1 MRTGFLG
8 QAEIGA
14 ATFTLSLAMEIFLRN
29 SQNSAFRLNA
39 LFLGILPLL
48 HYPAASA
55 EDTIEPTSCSDQC
68 SSDPDSFRDD
78 IVVVANRRAI
88 SRDEVGS
95 AISVIEAA
103 QIQARQFQT
112 VADALSLSPGVT
124 LARNS
129 AFGGVSSV
137 SIRGASSR
145 QTLVL
150 LDGIVVNDPSS
161 PGGSFNFANLD
172 VADIDRIEVLRGPQ
186 SILYGSEA
194 IGGVISITTTRA
206 DKSANSDTLNST
218 GFVEAGSFATIRAG
232 LGLSGYHNKFDYRV
246 SVFGTRTD
254 GISRADEDD
263 GNTEEDGFESI
274 AASLNVGYEFND
286 IIRAE
291 SFARYGTSSTE
302 FDGFPPPDFALA
314 DSNDDDSVEEFNIG
328 ARLIGDFVDDRFHN
342 EVTLG
347 YSRIE
352 RTNFSGDAVTFDAT
366 GDRLSIEYLGQFE
379 LTDNFTLT
387 GGGESERTSIET
399 DAITDDVRI
408 NSVFGLAEW
417 RVFERTDQLP
427 FDADL
432 TVTGGIRH
440 DDHSTFGGI
449 TTTRFTGA
457 LGLTDAGIILRG
469 SWGEAFSAPSLFQL
483 NFVFGPGEP
492 NRDLLPESSTGFDIG
507 LEKQF
512 FSGNRDIARI
522 SVTYFDQ
529 QTDNLIDFNFAT
541 GAFFNINE
549 TRQQGIEVESVIRPL
564 SFLSINAAYTYADA
578 VDVATNLQALR
589 KPEHRFFGDITLK
602 ASERLTLSLGATFN
616 GEERDFGG
624 TIDAFT
630 RFDLR
635 AQYGLMRNRADDSN
649 ILEIFAR
656 IENFT
661 DSNYQDVLGFGEPGI
676 SAFGGIRVRL

>member
-232 LGLSGYHNKFDYRV
+232 LGLSSYHNKFDYRV

-274 AASLNVGYEFND
+274 AASLN
-286 IIRAE
+286 
-291 SFARYGTSSTE
+291 
-302 FDGFPPPDFALA
+302 
-314 DSNDDDSVEEFNIG
+314 
-328 ARLIGDFVDDRFHN
+328 
-342 EVTLG
+342 
-347 YSRIE
+347 
-352 RTNFSGDAVTFDAT
+352 AV
-366 GDRLSIEYLGQFE
+366 S
-379 LTDNFTLT
+379 
-387 GGGESERTSIET
+387 
-399 DAITDDVRI
+399 
-408 NSVFGLAEW
+408 
-417 RVFERTDQLP
+417 
-427 FDADL
+427 
-432 TVTGGIRH
+432 
-440 DDHSTFGGI
+440 
-449 TTTRFTGA
+449 
-457 LGLTDAGIILRG
+457 
-469 SWGEAFSAPSLFQL
+469 
-483 NFVFGPGEP
+483 
-492 NRDLLPESSTGFDIG
+492 
-507 LEKQF
+507 
-512 FSGNRDIARI
+512 
-522 SVTYFDQ
+522 
-529 QTDNLIDFNFAT
+529 
-541 GAFFNINE
+541 
-549 TRQQGIEVESVIRPL
+549 
-564 SFLSINAAYTYADA
+564 YT
-578 VDVATNLQALR
+578 
-589 KPEHRFFGDITLK
+589 H
-602 ASERLTLSLGATFN
+602 LTLPTKA
-616 GEERDFGG
+616 
-624 TIDAFT
+624 
-630 RFDLR
+630 
-635 AQYGLMRNRADDSN
+635 
-649 ILEIFAR
+649 
-656 IENFT
+656 
-661 DSNYQDVLGFGEPGI
+661 
-676 SAFGGIRVRL
+676 